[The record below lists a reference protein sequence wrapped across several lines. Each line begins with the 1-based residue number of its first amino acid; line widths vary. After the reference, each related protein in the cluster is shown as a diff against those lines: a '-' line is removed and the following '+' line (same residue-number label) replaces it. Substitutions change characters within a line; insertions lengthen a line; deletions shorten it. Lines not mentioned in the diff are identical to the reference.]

1 MSINTTV
8 NTATNTNGHQSERLQ
23 ADDRLTSHQV
33 RTVTRPS
40 LAASFVSQLGRKG
53 LHSDTFTT
61 LLTFCAWFSIL
72 GLTFSVVKAEVPS
85 APINSDVV
93 AAAKTISCS
102 SNGYVRQMIKSSTF
116 TGRGA

>member
-1 MSINTTV
+1 MSNSNSTSTQ
-8 NTATNTNGHQSERLQ
+8 TNVHQSEAQGLHPAGSIPETVLETQSQIRRPEHHQRL
-23 ADDRLTSHQV
+23 DK
-33 RTVTRPS
+33 
-40 LAASFVSQLGRKG
+40 KG
-53 LHSDTFTT
+53 LHSETFTT